1 METQVF
7 KIKGLDCAEEVAIL
21 KRELGPLAGGA
32 ENLDFDVLNG
42 KMSVAIADGTPS
54 ADEVCRAVGKTGM
67 VAQRWEE
74 YLAAVH
80 SGNKAPFW
88 EQHGRKIFCWASG
101 LMIACGTLLHARA
114 HGWLDALGGCEE
126 GNAYPQLSV
135 WFYTVAIVT
144 GAWFVF
150 PKAVLAA
157 RRLRPDMNLLM
168 VTAII
173 GAVIL
178 GEWFEAAAVAF
189 LFAVALLLESW
200 SVGRARKAIRALVN
214 LSPTKARTRCS
225 CDGEFEE
232 KPVEDIAIGATV
244 LVRPSEKIP
253 LDGVVTKGMTSV
265 NQAPITGES
274 VSASKEIGDEVYA
287 GSINLE
293 GAIEF
298 EVTHVADDTT
308 LARIIHMIEAAQAR
322 RAPTE
327 QWVEG
332 FARVYTPVMMVL
344 ALGVALFPPLV
355 LGGAWSVWFY
365 QALVILVIACPCALV
380 ISTPVSIVAGLTSA
394 ARAGVLIKGG
404 LYLEAP
410 AGIKAIAFDKTGT
423 ITHGHPEIQEIVP
436 LNGHS
441 DNELLERA
449 AALESHSDHPL
460 ARAIL
465 RAAGERGV
473 RPEPVE
479 EFQSVHG
486 KGAEGM
492 YEGRAFWIGSH
503 RLLHEKGIET
513 PECHD
518 WAEKLEDAG
527 HSVVAIGNA
536 NHVCGLISVVDSI
549 REESNGVISALREE
563 GIQHVEMLTGDNEG
577 TAAAVAEA
585 AGMNAYQA
593 ELLPHEKVDAV
604 DAMVKRHGRVAMIG
618 DGINDA
624 PAMAT
629 SNLGIVMGAIG
640 SDAAIEAADIALMSD
655 DLGHLPWLVRHSRRT
670 LRIIKQNV
678 FFALG
683 LKFAFIIF
691 AFLGLATLWMA
702 IAADMGASLL
712 VIFNGLRLLKATK

>member
-7 KIKGLDCAEEVAIL
+7 KIRGLDCAEEVAIL

-32 ENLDFDVLNG
+32 ENLDFDVLSG
-42 KMSVAIADGTPS
+42 KMSVSTNNGAPS
-54 ADEVCRAVGKTGM
+54 ADEVCLAVGKTGM
-67 VAQRWEE
+67 AAQRWEDH
-74 YLAAVH
+74 LAAMH
-80 SGNKAPFW
+80 AGEQAPFW
-88 EQHGRKIFCWASG
+88 EQHGRKILCWASG
-101 LMIACGTLLHARA
+101 LMIAGGTLVHAQA
-114 HGWLDALGGCEE
+114 HGWLDALGDYGE
-126 GNAYPQLSV
+126 GHAYPLLSI
-135 WFYTVAIVT
+135 YLYSMAIVS
-144 GAWFVF
+144 GAWFVM

-189 LFAVALLLESW
+189 LFSVALLLETW
-200 SVGRARKAIRALVN
+200 SVGRARKAIGALVN
-214 LSPTKARTRCS
+214 LSPTQARTRCS
-225 CDGEFEE
+225 CSGEFEE
-232 KPVEDIAIGATV
+232 KPVETIAIGATV
-244 LVRPSEKIP
+244 QVRPGEKIP
-253 LDGVVTKGMTSV
+253 LDGVVTQGMTAV

-274 VSASKEIGDEVYA
+274 VPASKEAGDDVYA

-293 GAIEF
+293 GTIEF
-298 EVTHVADDTT
+298 EVTHESNDTT
-308 LARIIHMIEAAQAR
+308 LARIIHMVEAAQAR
-322 RAPTE
+322 RAPSE
-327 QWVEG
+327 QWVER
-332 FARVYTPVMMVL
+332 FARIYTPAMMVL
-344 ALGVALFPPLV
+344 ALAVGLVPPLL
-355 LGGAWSVWFY
+355 LGGAWSDWFY
-365 QALVILVIACPCALV
+365 QALVVLVVACPCALV

-394 ARAGVLIKGG
+394 AKAGVLIKGG

-410 AGIKAIAFDKTGT
+410 ASIKAIAFDKTGT
-423 ITHGHPEIQEIVP
+423 ITHGQPQIQAIVP

-441 DNELLERA
+441 DNDLLDRA

-479 EFQSVHG
+479 QFQSVHG
-486 KGAEGM
+486 KGAEGI

-518 WAEKLEDAG
+518 KAEELEDAG
-527 HSVVAIGNA
+527 HSVVAIGNDQ
-536 NHVCGLISVVDSI
+536 HVCGLISVADSV
-549 REESNGVISALREE
+549 REESPKVVAALRSE
-563 GIQHVEMLTGDNEG
+563 GIAHIEMLTGDNEG

-585 AGMNAYQA
+585 TSMDAYQA

-604 DAMVKRHGRVAMIG
+604 SAMVKQHGRVAMVG

-629 SNLGIVMGAIG
+629 SSLGIVMGAIG

-655 DLGHLPWLVRHSRRT
+655 DLAHLPWLIRHSRRT

-683 LKFAFIIF
+683 LKLIFIVLAMF
-691 AFLGLATLWMA
+691 GLATLWLA
-702 IAADMGASLL
+702 IATDMGASLL